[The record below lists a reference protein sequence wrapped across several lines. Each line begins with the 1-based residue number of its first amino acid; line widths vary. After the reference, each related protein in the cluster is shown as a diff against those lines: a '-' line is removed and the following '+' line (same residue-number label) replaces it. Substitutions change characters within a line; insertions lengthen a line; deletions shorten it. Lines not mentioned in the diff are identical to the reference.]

1 MLKKISIL
9 AILLII
15 TIGFVSAVEF
25 QVPDGFTKQSD
36 ELYTTADNKENI
48 NIINFEKEKDFWLEN
63 NTEDKYTVVGAENN
77 TYNFTDGMLN
87 DVGVLEV
94 VEVDGEKYIINF
106 WTDEGTDNDRTD
118 NLKQMLEF
126 NKLNKLE
133 PLAV

>member
-36 ELYTTADNKENI
+36 EFYTTADNKENI